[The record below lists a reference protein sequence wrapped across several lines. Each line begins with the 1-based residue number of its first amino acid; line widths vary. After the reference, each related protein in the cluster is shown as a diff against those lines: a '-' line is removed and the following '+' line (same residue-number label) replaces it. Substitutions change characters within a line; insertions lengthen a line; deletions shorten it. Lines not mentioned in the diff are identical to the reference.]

1 MATFSPGIGPKVT
14 LHEELSLE
22 TVRRFVLESKPEVAA
37 ECAVK
42 LKRDNQLL
50 RAALYGLANEL
61 SRTSW

>member
-14 LHEELSLE
+14 LQEELSLDL
-22 TVRRFVLESKPEVAA
+22 VRRFALENKPEEVA
-37 ECAVK
+37 EYAVK

-61 SRTSW
+61 SRTSR

>member
-1 MATFSPGIGPKVT
+1 MSTFTPGLGPKVT

-22 TVRRFVLESKPEVAA
+22 TVRRFVLENKPEKAA
-37 ECAVK
+37 DYAVK

-61 SRTSW
+61 SRASR